1 VTGESPKENKMANKV
16 ETFFEQL
23 VAKVKSTFK
32 KSPAIAVLISS
43 VVNYLAPFV
52 EELDTLV
59 LPEVAPILNPII
71 DKIKTG
77 LAALSLT
84 ITDSSAAGKANVV
97 SILNSI
103 NSNVASLESAAQI
116 KDPATQQKL
125 ASIVQLI
132 TGEATAIQ
140 SQLAL
145 GS

>member
-1 VTGESPKENKMANKV
+1 MANKV